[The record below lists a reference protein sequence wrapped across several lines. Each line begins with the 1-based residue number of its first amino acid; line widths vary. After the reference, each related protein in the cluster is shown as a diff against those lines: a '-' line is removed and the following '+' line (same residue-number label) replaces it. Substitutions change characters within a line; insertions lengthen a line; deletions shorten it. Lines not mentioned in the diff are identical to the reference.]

1 MQKVAAWLA
10 GFNANHLSK
19 LHVVRRS
26 SAAVLAFVDQN
37 PTPPFKRAQPAQK
50 EVVMSHL
57 ILTGDNITYPGIGSL
72 GESSL
77 TITIDDT
84 GTNGLF
90 LNSLELIG
98 PPSVSIVS
106 KGDTGGSNHLL
117 QLVDGT
123 VLTTG
128 TISGSEPFFLGSA
141 TGNSLTGDG
150 VVSSGV
156 GSETSFHSLLTLI
169 DASATTGVVK
179 IFAGATNHSSGT
191 ISYTGL
197 TIKGGLGSD
206 TIENDAKNGIVT
218 DGNGTDVVYLGGAGA
233 KATLG
238 TGSHDTAFVGFSQL
252 GTNEVAGSALG
263 DKVTFGAAGTADL
276 VICSGAEAG
285 STVGTTRIGL
295 TKVVDAAAGMATN
308 FASFITSSSN
318 IVDET
323 AAVASS
329 TSLTAAENAAVKAMG
344 SAGVAYFT
352 FGKNE
357 YFIATNN
364 AETAVSAHDAI
375 VELVGITDIHSAH
388 NSGGVVTLA

>member
-26 SAAVLAFVDQN
+26 SAAALAFVDQN

-123 VLTTG
+123 VLTTV

-156 GSETSFHSLLTLI
+156 GSETSFHSSLTLI
-169 DASATTGVVK
+169 DASATTGVVE

-197 TIKGGLGSD
+197 TQGRLG
-206 TIENDAKNGIVT
+206 
-218 DGNGTDVVYLGGAGA
+218 
-233 KATLG
+233 
-238 TGSHDTAFVGFSQL
+238 
-252 GTNEVAGSALG
+252 
-263 DKVTFGAAGTADL
+263 
-276 VICSGAEAG
+276 
-285 STVGTTRIGL
+285 
-295 TKVVDAAAGMATN
+295 
-308 FASFITSSSN
+308 
-318 IVDET
+318 
-323 AAVASS
+323 
-329 TSLTAAENAAVKAMG
+329 
-344 SAGVAYFT
+344 
-352 FGKNE
+352 
-357 YFIATNN
+357 
-364 AETAVSAHDAI
+364 
-375 VELVGITDIHSAH
+375 
-388 NSGGVVTLA
+388 

>member
-1 MQKVAAWLA
+1 
-10 GFNANHLSK
+10 
-19 LHVVRRS
+19 
-26 SAAVLAFVDQN
+26 
-37 PTPPFKRAQPAQK
+37 
-50 EVVMSHL
+50 MSHL
-57 ILTGDNITYPGIGSL
+57 ILTGDNITYPVIGSL

-98 PPSVSIVS
+98 PPSVRIVS
-106 KGDTGGSNHLL
+106 EGDTGGSNHLL

-123 VLTTG
+123 VLTTV

-179 IFAGATNHSSGT
+179 IFAGATSHSLGT

-206 TIENDAKNGIVT
+206 TIENDAKNGIIT

-276 VICSGAEAG
+276 VICPGAEAG

-295 TKVVDAAAGMATN
+295 TKVVDAAAGMAIN
-308 FASFITSSSN
+308 FASFITSPYISHYLCM
-318 IVDET
+318 IGQICEERCLLFCRCGTPWHLET
-323 AAVASS
+323 RECLNDYLTTKVAKRSRW
-329 TSLTAAENAAVKAMG
+329 ARG
-344 SAGVAYFT
+344 
-352 FGKNE
+352 
-357 YFIATNN
+357 
-364 AETAVSAHDAI
+364 
-375 VELVGITDIHSAH
+375 
-388 NSGGVVTLA
+388 

>member
-1 MQKVAAWLA
+1 MLLSGTTTVNIASIGVVAGVNVLDQLA
-10 GFNANHLSK
+10 EKNN
-19 LHVVRRS
+19 
-26 SAAVLAFVDQN
+26 
-37 PTPPFKRAQPAQK
+37 
-50 EVVMSHL
+50 
-57 ILTGDNITYPGIGSL
+57 
-72 GESSL
+72 
-77 TITIDDT
+77 
-84 GTNGLF
+84 
-90 LNSLELIG
+90 
-98 PPSVSIVS
+98 
-106 KGDTGGSNHLL
+106 
-117 QLVDGT
+117 
-123 VLTTG
+123 VLTTV
-128 TISGSEPFFLGSA
+128 TISGSEQFNLGSSGA
-141 TGNSLTGDG
+141 PSNREG
-150 VVSSGV
+150 VVTDIAATAAFPTKIHSS
-156 GSETSFHSLLTLI
+156 LTLI
-169 DASATTGVVK
+169 EASATTGDLQ
-179 IFAGATNHSSGT
+179 IYAGATNTSGAGQFANGRSLDPNVT
-191 ISYTGL
+191 ITYTGL
-197 TIKGGLGSD
+197 TIKGGSGHD
-206 TIENDAKNGIVT
+206 TIGNDAKNGVVT
-218 DGNGTDVVYLGGAGA
+218 AGNGNGDSVGLGGAGA

>member
-1 MQKVAAWLA
+1 
-10 GFNANHLSK
+10 
-19 LHVVRRS
+19 
-26 SAAVLAFVDQN
+26 
-37 PTPPFKRAQPAQK
+37 
-50 EVVMSHL
+50 
-57 ILTGDNITYPGIGSL
+57 
-72 GESSL
+72 
-77 TITIDDT
+77 
-84 GTNGLF
+84 
-90 LNSLELIG
+90 
-98 PPSVSIVS
+98 
-106 KGDTGGSNHLL
+106 
-117 QLVDGT
+117 
-123 VLTTG
+123 
-128 TISGSEPFFLGSA
+128 
-141 TGNSLTGDG
+141 
-150 VVSSGV
+150 
-156 GSETSFHSLLTLI
+156 
-169 DASATTGVVK
+169 
-179 IFAGATNHSSGT
+179 
-191 ISYTGL
+191 
-197 TIKGGLGSD
+197 
-206 TIENDAKNGIVT
+206 
-218 DGNGTDVVYLGGAGA
+218 
-233 KATLG
+233 LG